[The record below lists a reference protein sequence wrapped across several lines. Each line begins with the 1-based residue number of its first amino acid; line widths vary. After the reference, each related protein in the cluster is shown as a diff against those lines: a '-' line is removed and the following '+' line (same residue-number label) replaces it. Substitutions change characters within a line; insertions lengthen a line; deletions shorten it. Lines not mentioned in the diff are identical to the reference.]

1 MEDQIADYLLD
12 LEVAG
17 RCAATMERY
26 RPILRRLMGC
36 LRRQR
41 VKKFSRAKP
50 AHLRVC
56 LHELQ
61 AAGLK
66 PRTVQTMATVM
77 SGFFEWLV
85 IQGAASE
92 NPMARIRRPKSPQR
106 RVTIFTIGELLRLF
120 EAAGQTR
127 DPVRNTAI
135 LYVLLDCGLRASELL
150 SVRPSDYDAGTG
162 QLIVKG
168 KGSKVR
174 MLHMGVH
181 CRQAFE
187 SQMARANGDLWRIG
201 RMELGKLIREMGQ
214 RTGVRAYPHKFRH
227 TFACSFL
234 EAGGTQEE
242 LQYLLG
248 HSSLLTTAIYTS
260 ATQEQRALRSHAAH
274 SPGDALGVVPTC
286 TDARAVS

>member
-17 RCAATMERY
+17 RCPATIERY
-26 RPILRRLMGC
+26 RPVLRRLAVC

-41 VKKFSRAKP
+41 VKKFSRAKAP
-50 AHLRVC
+50 HLRAC
-56 LHELQ
+56 LRELQ

-85 IQGAASE
+85 IQGTASD

-106 RVTIFTIGELLRLF
+106 RVAIFTTEELLRLL
-120 EAAGQTR
+120 EAARRTR
-127 DPVRNTAI
+127 DPIRNTAMFYI
-135 LYVLLDCGLRASELL
+135 LLDCGLRASELL
-150 SVRPSDYDAGTG
+150 SVKPSDYDAETG
-162 QLIVKG
+162 RLIVNG

-174 MLHMGVH
+174 MLHMGIR

-187 SQMARANGDLWRIG
+187 SQLARANGDLWGIG
-201 RMELGKLIREMGQ
+201 RMELGKLIRNMGQ

-274 SPGDALGVVPTC
+274 SPGDALGVVATC
-286 TDARAVS
+286 TDARAVN

>member
-1 MEDQIADYLLD
+1 MEEQIADYLLD

-17 RCAATMERY
+17 RCTATIERY
-26 RPILRRLMGC
+26 RPILRRLEGC

-50 AHLRVC
+50 AHLRTC

-77 SGFFEWLV
+77 SGLFEWLV
-85 IQGAASE
+85 LQGAASE

-106 RVTIFTIGELLRLF
+106 RITIFTTGELFRLF
-120 EAAGQTR
+120 EAASQTR

-150 SVRPSDYDAGTG
+150 SVRASDYDASTG
-162 QLIVKG
+162 RLIVKG
-168 KGSKVR
+168 KGNKVR
-174 MLHMGVH
+174 MLHMGVR
-181 CRQAFE
+181 CRKAFE
-187 SQMARANGDLWRIG
+187 SQLARANGNLWGIG
-201 RMELGKLIREMGQ
+201 RMGLGKLIREMGQ
-214 RTGVRAYPHKFRH
+214 HIGARAHPHKFRH

-248 HSSLLTTAIYTS
+248 HSSLITTAIYIS
-260 ATQEQRALRSHAAH
+260 ATQEQRALRSHEAH
-274 SPGDALGVVPTC
+274 SPGDALG
-286 TDARAVS
+286 AVRT